1 MQLGTIND
9 LGAHT
14 APLAEALIAAMQ
26 RVVSSGWFV
35 LGPEVRAF
43 EEEFAAYCGTRHCV
57 GVASGTDAL
66 ELLLRALEVGPQDE
80 VVAAPNAGM
89 YSTTAILA
97 VGATPVYAD
106 VDPAKLTLSPQ
117 AVDPHITPRTKVVI
131 TTHLFGRMA
140 DVAAL
145 RALTE
150 QHGLALVE
158 DCAQCHGASL
168 NGKRAGS
175 WGDGAAFSFYPT
187 KNLGALGDAGA
198 VVTSDVAL
206 ARRVKN
212 LRQYGWEDKYIAPYR
227 GGRNSRLDE
236 LQAAL
241 LRVKLGFL
249 DRWNAQRRAVAKCYS
264 ATLEHPDILTPPV
277 DGDDYVAHLYVARS
291 ARRDSLRDYLKQ
303 HGVATDVHYPLLDY
317 QQPLMKRDYRQVYLP
332 ISEQA
337 VGEVVTLPCY
347 PELDLDDVRRGC
359 DIINRWER

>member
-106 VDPAKLTLSPQ
+106 VDPATLTLSPQ
-117 AVDPHITPRTKVVI
+117 GVDPHITPRTKVVI
-131 TTHLFGRMA
+131 ATHLFGRMA
-140 DVAAL
+140 DVSGL
-145 RALTE
+145 RALAE
-150 QHGLALVE
+150 KHGVALVE

-175 WGDGAAFSFYPT
+175 WGDGATFSFYPT

-206 ARRVKN
+206 ARRVRN
-212 LRQYGWEDKYIAPYR
+212 LRQYGWHDKYIVSDR

-249 DRWNAQRRAVAKCYS
+249 ERWNAQRKAIAKCYS
-264 ATLEHPDILTPPV
+264 QDFRFGRPCAYAIAQLRVWCNDSTCGHV
-277 DGDDYVAHLYVARS
+277 RS
-291 ARRDSLRDYLKQ
+291 SVWRRSGLGFGAGQ
-303 HGVATDVHYPLLDY
+303 A
-317 QQPLMKRDYRQVYLP
+317 
-332 ISEQA
+332 IS
-337 VGEVVTLPCY
+337 P
-347 PELDLDDVRRGC
+347 R
-359 DIINRWER
+359 